1 MDCMRHAAKAAMA
14 RGELNVL
21 FIKEPLKGFD
31 HCIVI
36 RCIVHYEGSNLLY
49 TVNKSCDMVS
59 FDDIDLFQ

>member
-1 MDCMRHAAKAAMA
+1 MA

-36 RCIVHYEGSNLLY
+36 GRIVHYEGSNLLY